1 MAKHKVFK
9 KIVNIDSKSFKRYKQ
24 DSQFKLLCL
33 QMLLYLDVLAFGRL
47 GISTTLPAIELIAV
61 LIIVTWWLARKY
73 RNNDYFVN
81 VANYENMAQEEI
93 SYTEKERKK
102 ILKEAQDQLAKNEMA
117 VKVTFQI
124 VKWLLVIVVLGTLED
139 DIKSCFDINHFQG
152 GMIFLI
158 YLLAIAVVLLVFN
171 KAVQFIMGLV
181 LNIKENINRFIDTS
195 IDNGLFVKD
204 YELLKA
210 TIYILS
216 PIQDTKS
223 ADESQSQK

>member
-171 KAVQFIMGLV
+171 KVVQFIMGLV

>member
-124 VKWLLVIVVLGTLED
+124 VKWLLAIVVLGTLED